1 MTLRKIGIFALTA
14 LFVLSLS
21 GGAVKALLFGSTCQ
35 VSGTIYFYG
44 RLADKGT
51 TLEAYVDEQKVAET
65 KVKDDGKF
73 ALTLEDADPE
83 AVVQVK
89 LSGKEAKPTFSPDK
103 DQIKITL
110 SVEQSLDVKLSTWGK
125 MRLRFGS
132 SISSKTVWNGPRS
145 ALIFVPQTSSTSGMS
160 TPSSSAARG

>member
-1 MTLRKIGIFALTA
+1 MTARKIGIFALVA
-14 LFVLSLS
+14 LLFLSF
-21 GGAVKALLFGSTCQ
+21 GGGVVKALLFGSTCQ
-35 VSGTIYFYG
+35 VSGTIYLYG

-51 TLEAYVDEQKVAET
+51 KLEAYVGEQKVAET
-65 KVKDDGKF
+65 KVQDEGKF

-125 MRLRFGS
+125 
-132 SISSKTVWNGPRS
+132 IK
-145 ALIFVPQTSSTSGMS
+145 ALFK
-160 TPSSSAARG
+160 